1 MTIYKVTTELKT
13 TWWLKALRS
22 TLIPHILRKKNRKE
36 FEIFLNYNGYKVG
49 DVIRSTV
56 HLKIIDK
63 EEREGTFVNN
73 LGFC

>member
-13 TWWLKALRS
+13 TWWLKVLRFC
-22 TLIPHILRKKNRKE
+22 RVKKNRTE

-49 DVIRSTV
+49 DVIYSTTN
-56 HLKIIDK
+56 LKILEK
-63 EEREGTFVNN
+63 EERQGTFVNN